1 MFAHTGLHYISPIM
15 STFQLKIWLLCIYP
29 VLHLPTMPL
38 SVFLAGDGE
47 AAASESRTGA
57 PQADSTAEG

>member
-1 MFAHTGLHYISPIM
+1 M